1 MYKDNELQILRK
13 RARFYDVA
21 KEQYIERYRQ
31 MLRKEFM
38 SSITA
43 EQYLSVLFVANTI
56 RDFLISVFL
65 VAQSD
70 LDRIYDEEL
79 EKSGYLNWHKGEQDY
94 D

>member
-1 MYKDNELQILRK
+1 MYNDNELQILRK

-38 SSITA
+38 NGITS
-43 EQYLSVLFVANTI
+43 EQYLTIAFVVNTI
-56 RDFLISVFL
+56 RDFLINVFL

-70 LDRIYDEEL
+70 LDHIYDEEL
-79 EKSGYLNWHKGEQDY
+79 ENSGYLEWNKGGQDY

>member
-1 MYKDNELQILRK
+1 MNNYNELQILRR

-31 MLRKEFM
+31 MLRKKFLDG
-38 SSITA
+38 ITS
-43 EQYLSVLFVANTI
+43 EQYLTVAFVANTI
-56 RDFLISVFL
+56 REFLLSVFL

-70 LDRIYDEEL
+70 LDHIYDEEL
-79 EKSGYLNWHKGEQDY
+79 ENSGYLDWRKGEQDY

>member
-1 MYKDNELQILRK
+1 MNNYNELQILRK

-38 SSITA
+38 NGITS
-43 EQYLSVLFVANTI
+43 EQYLTIAFVVNTI
-56 RDFLISVFL
+56 RDFLINVFL

-70 LDRIYDEEL
+70 LDHIYDEEL
-79 EKSGYLNWHKGEQDY
+79 ENSGSLEWNDSVK
-94 D
+94 

>member
-1 MYKDNELQILRK
+1 MNNYNELQILRR

-31 MLRKEFM
+31 MLRKEFLDG
-38 SSITA
+38 ITP
-43 EQYLSVLFVANTI
+43 EQYLTVAFVANTI
-56 RDFLISVFL
+56 REFLLSVFL

-70 LDRIYDEEL
+70 LDHIYDEEL
-79 EKSGYLNWHKGEQDY
+79 ENSGYLDWRKGEQDY